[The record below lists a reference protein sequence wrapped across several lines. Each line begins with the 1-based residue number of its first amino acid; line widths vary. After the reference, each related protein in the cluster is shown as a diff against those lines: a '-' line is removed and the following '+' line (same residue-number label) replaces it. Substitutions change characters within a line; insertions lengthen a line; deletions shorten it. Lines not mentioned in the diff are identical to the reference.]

1 MLDPQAKALIDLM
14 IEKGIPP
21 VHTLTATQA
30 REAYVQ
36 RRFFSQPEAPEVASS
51 VDTDI
56 PGPASKITVRG

>member
-36 RRFFSQPEAPEVASS
+36 RRFFSQPDARLVQSWLC
-51 VDTDI
+51 DN
-56 PGPASKITVRG
+56 